1 MTKNLKK
8 KQKFRLVTLKL
19 LVKTSSLPIGVRKT
33 AAGGLNLV
41 VSEATKGQMQ
51 EDIDY
56 IFYSLYVSSTDPIQT
71 GEEMADLSSDTM
83 RVFNQYQANQEDKQ
97 MTFVMS
103 VFIYGFITL
112 ITLISIANIF
122 NTIST
127 SIALRKREFGMLKS
141 VGMTPKGFNKM
152 INYESIFYG
161 MKSLLYGLPL
171 SVGVMYLIYNA
182 MAESFE
188 YPFQLPWLSILI
200 VIVGVFIIGGSAMLY
215 SSSKVKKENIIEA
228 PKQEN
233 L

>member
-19 LVKTSSLPIGVRKT
+19 LVKTSTLPIGVGKT
-33 AAGGLNLV
+33 SAGGLNLI

-51 EDIDY
+51 EDIDD

-112 ITLISIANIF
+112 ITLISIASVF
-122 NTIST
+122 NTFST
-127 SIALRKREFGMLKS
+127 MFSLGNGNVEVGKS
-141 VGMTPKGFNKM
+141 VVVSPN
-152 INYESIFYG
+152 
-161 MKSLLYGLPL
+161 
-171 SVGVMYLIYNA
+171 
-182 MAESFE
+182 
-188 YPFQLPWLSILI
+188 
-200 VIVGVFIIGGSAMLY
+200 
-215 SSSKVKKENIIEA
+215 
-228 PKQEN
+228 
-233 L
+233 